1 MNQQRTW
8 TQAALT
14 WKSWKWKSREFMVN
28 AWKFHVLLVERKSI
42 LETQDTKWWYVTG
55 SFEHLLLVPL
65 LVAKLE
71 RIILHILLKWIC
83 ILSLVFSMFI
93 SFVALQPL
101 SEDCQISHGNWGNC
115 FLFVCNKL
123 FIRNTR
129 KYKSYVNTSEP
140 EIEIRPKKKFRPIWD
155 LNPWPLRYQCSALP
169 TELTSQLGAGHYVGS
184 K

>member
-14 WKSWKWKSREFMVN
+14 LKSWKRKSREFMVN

-55 SFEHLLLVPL
+55 SFEHLVLASLPL
-65 LVAKLE
+65 AILE

-129 KYKSYVNTSEP
+129 KYKSYVHCGWRNNYSIDPCSCEHFWTSNWN
-140 EIEIRPKKKFRPIWD
+140 K
-155 LNPWPLRYQCSALP
+155 A
-169 TELTSQLGAGHYVGS
+169 
-184 K
+184 